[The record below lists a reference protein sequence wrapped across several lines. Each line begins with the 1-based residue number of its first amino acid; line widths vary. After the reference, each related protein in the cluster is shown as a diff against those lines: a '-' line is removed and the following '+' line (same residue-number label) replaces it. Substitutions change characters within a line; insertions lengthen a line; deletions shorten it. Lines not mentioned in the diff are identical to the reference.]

1 MTMGSVSAV
10 VEAQLEAG
18 MDGAKPIVCWFEEV
32 NKDSVA
38 LVGGKCSSLGELIN
52 AGVRVPPGF
61 ALTTH
66 GYAQFMRDA
75 GIQSEITALLT
86 GLDHQDM
93 DKLEEASRVIR
104 EMIESR
110 PMSIE
115 LEDQIAESY
124 RKLSVRSCIP
134 AVPVAVR
141 SSATAEDLPGASF
154 AGQQDTYLWIRGID
168 SVMHH
173 VRRCISS
180 LYTGRAIA
188 YRMKMGFPHEQV
200 AISVGIQKMANSLTA
215 GVMFTIHPTNG
226 DRSVIVIDS
235 NFGFG
240 ESVVS
245 GEVTP
250 DHFVVN
256 KVALDIMERTIST
269 KTVCYTVDFKEQ
281 KSVALEVP
289 FERQNIQSIVD
300 DEITELAWMGKQIEK
315 HYGRPMDIE
324 WAIDKDLPSGGNI
337 FILQARPETI
347 WAEKARSTRQRRRD
361 VGDGFHRFQP
371 DRRQETELGEASMI
385 VRNWMQAN
393 PMVVSGDT
401 LLSEAKRI
409 LTEHNLHGLPVVDGG
424 RLRGLITRAN
434 CLRAAHFALRTQNT
448 DELNF
453 FSTRLKV
460 KDLMVRN
467 PTTIDANDTME
478 HCLQVGQ
485 EHGVGAVAGDGSR
498 PGGGHHFS
506 QRGLLARRPLPRR
519 LGKAQRRDPG
529 AARTQARNHRPHHRH
544 RRGAGAE
551 VQAIYP
557 IGKPE
562 DINPQEHHRKRVIVR
577 FHCRIPRR
585 SGQGARGRRLPVIE
599 SVQAKH

>member
-1 MTMGSVSAV
+1 MNDTTP
-10 VEAQLEAG
+10 L
-18 MDGAKPIVCWFEEV
+18 VCWFEEV

-61 ALTTH
+61 ALTTQ

-75 GIQSEITALLT
+75 GILSEVNALLK

-110 PMSIE
+110 PISIE
-115 LEDQIAESY
+115 LEDLIAESY
-124 RKLSVRSCIP
+124 RKLSVRCCIP

-154 AGQQDTYLWIRGID
+154 AGQQDTYLWVRGVD

-188 YRMKMGFPHEQV
+188 YRMKMGFPNEQV

-300 DEITELAWMGKQIEK
+300 DEITQLAWMGKQIEK

-324 WAIDKDLPSGGNI
+324 WAIDKDLPAGGNI

-347 WAEKARSTRQRRRD
+347 WSDKPKVA
-361 VGDGFHRFQP
+361 
-371 DRRQETELGEASMI
+371 AS
-385 VRNWMQAN
+385 
-393 PMVVSGDT
+393 
-401 LLSEAKRI
+401 
-409 LTEHNLHGLPVVDGG
+409 
-424 RLRGLITRAN
+424 
-434 CLRAAHFALRTQNT
+434 
-448 DELNF
+448 
-453 FSTRLKV
+453 
-460 KDLMVRN
+460 
-467 PTTIDANDTME
+467 
-478 HCLQVGQ
+478 
-485 EHGVGAVAGDGSR
+485 
-498 PGGGHHFS
+498 
-506 QRGLLARRPLPRR
+506 
-519 LGKAQRRDPG
+519 
-529 AARTQARNHRPHHRH
+529 
-544 RRGAGAE
+544 AGATSAMDYI
-551 VQAIYP
+551 VSSLIA
-557 IGKPE
+557 GK
-562 DINPQEHHRKRVIVR
+562 KL
-577 FHCRIPRR
+577 
-585 SGQGARGRRLPVIE
+585 S
-599 SVQAKH
+599 